1 MKAFEIP
8 KTAFRPLSIA
18 NWLHT
23 LRTLLVKRSSKTMN
37 FLLPFWWWSNMH
49 ACSRLKHVR
58 ASILWIH
65 FSLLFFSQPN
75 WNNALSY
82 VHNETNTRWTN
93 VIHAGKKEIILR
105 LNYILCWF
113 CSISRFFFSPTSFS
127 DFIIRLINVI
137 IERLKY
143 HLGLWAT
150 HESSIFAYSP
160 RIWKTHNKN
169 MNLNYLQTTLLM

>member
-1 MKAFEIP
+1 M
-8 KTAFRPLSIA
+8 
-18 NWLHT
+18 H
-23 LRTLLVKRSSKTMN
+23 VQD
-37 FLLPFWWWSNMH
+37 WSMF
-49 ACSRLKHVR
+49 VR
-58 ASILWIH
+58 QFFGYTSLYF
-65 FSLLFFSQPN
+65 FSLNRIEITRCHMSTMKPI
-75 WNNALSY
+75 
-82 VHNETNTRWTN
+82 HGGRNTRR
-93 VIHAGKKEIILR
+93 KKEIILR